1 MPSYFLA
8 FITALIAVYALT
20 PLVIKFAVKTGAMD
34 KPDPRKVHKKP
45 IPRLGGLAIY
55 LAFMI
60 AVCSMLDFSKEI
72 VGLLLGGTFIVIVG
86 IIDDFIS
93 LPAKVKLLGQIL
105 AACILVAFDIRIDF
119 ITDPFGDFIFLEY
132 LAIPVTIFWIVGIT
146 NTPGAHHRADAPH
159 GAGMRLPGGHPQGRG
174 GHGSQG
180 AGCLLRHP
188 GKTGMPHALQ
198 RIHHGQ
204 PVGCPCQPGHP
215 AAESAAG
222 CPPRPAGQLLVR
234 ELSALPR

>member
-20 PLVIKFAVKTGAMD
+20 PLVIKFAVKAGAMD

-55 LAFMI
+55 FAFMI
-60 AVCSMLDFSKEI
+60 AVCSMVDFTNEI
-72 VGLLLGGTFIVIVG
+72 IGLLLGGTFIVIVG

-132 LAIPVTIFWIVGIT
+132 LAVQFCILWF
-146 NTPGAHHRADAPH
+146 
-159 GAGMRLPGGHPQGRG
+159 
-174 GHGSQG
+174 
-180 AGCLLRHP
+180 
-188 GKTGMPHALQ
+188 
-198 RIHHGQ
+198 
-204 PVGCPCQPGHP
+204 
-215 AAESAAG
+215 
-222 CPPRPAGQLLVR
+222 LVI
-234 ELSALPR
+234 LYSLFLI